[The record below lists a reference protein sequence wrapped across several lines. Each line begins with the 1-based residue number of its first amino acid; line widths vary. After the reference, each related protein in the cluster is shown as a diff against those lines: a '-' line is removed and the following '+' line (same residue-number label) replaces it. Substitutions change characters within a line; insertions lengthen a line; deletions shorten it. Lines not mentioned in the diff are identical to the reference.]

1 LEVALYSEAGQ
12 TFEEEEE
19 EEEEEEA
26 SAHEQTGNCV
36 RFWHFL
42 KFGQKVQTLFEQ
54 VEMEG

>member
-1 LEVALYSEAGQ
+1 MALYSEAGP

-19 EEEEEEA
+19 EAEEEA

-54 VEMEG
+54 VEMEA